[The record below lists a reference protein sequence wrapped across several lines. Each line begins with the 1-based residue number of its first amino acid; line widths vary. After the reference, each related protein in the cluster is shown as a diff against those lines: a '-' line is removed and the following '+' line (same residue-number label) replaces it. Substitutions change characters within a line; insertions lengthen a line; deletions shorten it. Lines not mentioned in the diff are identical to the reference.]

1 MVILNHITNVLNVHV
16 TVTNIFWQ
24 VGIGLVF
31 LRTRGQLNVNSPLS
45 NRAEI
50 QVLNSRPVD
59 VLGEVA

>member
-1 MVILNHITNVLNVHV
+1 MVIITLTNVLNVPV
-16 TVTNIFWQ
+16 TVTNTFWQ

-59 VLGEVA
+59 VLGEIA

>member
-50 QVLNSRPVD
+50 QVVNSPPVD